1 MTGIVTAVT
10 KIDSVGIVTA
20 VVVEIAMIEV
30 VDIEIVQ
37 VGIGMIVIV
46 GVRRKRAIERSMS
59 GSLKKK
65 WRNGFI
71 LWIIIFPPPLLY
83 PYHLLHSIPVS
94 WITPPPLLPPTSFYF
109 PHFSPFSS
117 FHFHPASFTLLN
129 LVFLRK
135 SKNLKYPIFF
145 TFFTN
150 WYIYFFSILN

>member
-1 MTGIVTAVT
+1 MIVTVVTGIVTAVT

-65 WRNGFI
+65 
-71 LWIIIFPPPLLY
+71 
-83 PYHLLHSIPVS
+83 
-94 WITPPPLLPPTSFYF
+94 
-109 PHFSPFSS
+109 
-117 FHFHPASFTLLN
+117 
-129 LVFLRK
+129 
-135 SKNLKYPIFF
+135 
-145 TFFTN
+145 
-150 WYIYFFSILN
+150 